1 MDIINENRIVPYEKT
16 AVALGDFDGL
26 HAAHTELIRKGM
38 EYARKNNLKIGVFLF
53 EENTKS
59 VLEQNIRLITEN
71 EDRLRLIEDTGVD
84 FVYKVRFDSAFMK
97 KTPEEFIEYLVEK
110 LHICAVFTGYNYR
123 FGYKAQGDTQ
133 MLLGAGEQYGFKT
146 FILPQMSI
154 DGETVSST
162 HIRSLIEQGRVE
174 EAKKFLGRS
183 FYIGGTVERG
193 LQNGRKM
200 GFPTANVSYNEKLVI
215 PESGVYAGLTY
226 VHGEEYKS
234 VINVGNNPTFN
245 GARVTI
251 ESHLFDFDEEIY
263 GEKIK
268 VSFVK
273 KIRDDIKF
281 GGTEQLARQIQKDAA
296 EAERILKGR

>member
-1 MDIINENRIVPYEKT
+1 
-16 AVALGDFDGL
+16 
-26 HAAHTELIRKGM
+26 
-38 EYARKNNLKIGVFLF
+38 
-53 EENTKS
+53 
-59 VLEQNIRLITEN
+59 
-71 EDRLRLIEDTGVD
+71 
-84 FVYKVRFDSAFMK
+84 
-97 KTPEEFIEYLVEK
+97 
-110 LHICAVFTGYNYR
+110 
-123 FGYKAQGDTQ
+123 
-133 MLLGAGEQYGFKT
+133 
-146 FILPQMSI
+146 
-154 DGETVSST
+154 
-162 HIRSLIEQGRVE
+162 
-174 EAKKFLGRS
+174 
-183 FYIGGTVERG
+183 
-193 LQNGRKM
+193 M
-200 GFPTANVSYNEKLVI
+200 GFPTSNVSYNEKLVI